1 MQTASEMD
9 KLIFQD
15 ENDEL
20 IAACAGMMTTL
31 LGDDGGVKSA
41 ASEVFSRTKLAEFR
55 PPPGKFMV
63 HAVAMGAEEIYGPN
77 KNGDAFSKRALEENY
92 NTFVT
97 NGHMFREHRN
107 RDPKLRIGDIKA
119 AAYHPNLH
127 RIEIVMW
134 GDMEKAAKEYA
145 ILKAGKQL
153 DFSMSCKVPHDV
165 CSCCE
170 KRAKSTAN
178 YCDHLSNHMLQFL
191 GEFQKYAYAQN
202 PDPNFFDMSAVGNRA
217 DRIARYLQAD
227 LGMQKAASAGHI
239 ITSEEWAKLAGV
251 SLPER
256 PLAAKPMTPARQA
269 LLEKLAK
276 AEAEFEQLLRSGED
290 PKDWFSQF
298 RLKVACRAFGADH
311 SITKSDLTPARD
323 LRPGTFFREL
333 AKRAA
338 LLTPDVLW
346 AYLDDSEPEQLE
358 KAARQSYTHL
368 FRDLHAEVI
377 KSGGCANLTDLCDPG
392 SQVSADT
399 DPEYSDGVD
408 TLMAKADE
416 QFGVKAEPVEAR
428 TMQAELRG
436 VKAAAALP
444 VDRFSEL
451 NAEQHMLRSLYG
463 CYKAAAV
470 ETIQQ
475 LHPEL
480 DESSLFALA
489 IGQNFQFAM
498 S

>member
-1 MQTASEMD
+1 MD
-9 KLIFQD
+9 KLICQD
-15 ENDEL
+15 DNDEL
-20 IAACAGMMTTL
+20 ISACAGMMTTL

-77 KNGDAFSKRALEENY
+77 KNGDAFSKRALQENY

-107 RDPKLRIGDIKA
+107 RDPKKRIGDIKS

-145 ILKAGKQL
+145 ILKSGKQL
-153 DFSMSCKVPHDV
+153 DFSMSCKVPHDI

-170 KRAKSTAN
+170 KKAKSTSN
-178 YCDHLSNHMLQFL
+178 YCDHLSEHMLQFL
-191 GEFQKYAYAQN
+191 DEFQKYAYAQN

-227 LGMQKAASAGHI
+227 LGMQKAASAGLI

-251 SLPER
+251 ALPER
-256 PLAAKPMTPARQA
+256 SLAAKPMSEPRRA

-276 AEAEFEQLLRSGED
+276 AEADFEQLLRSGEN

-298 RLKVACRAFGADH
+298 RLKVACRAFGPEHSVTKADL
-311 SITKSDLTPARD
+311 SPARE

-346 AYLDDSEPEQLE
+346 AYLDDSEPEQLD
-358 KAARQSYTHL
+358 KAARQSYSRL
-368 FRDLHAEVI
+368 FRDLHDEVT

-408 TLMAKADE
+408 TLMEKADE
-416 QFGVKAEPVEAR
+416 QFGVAAEPIEAR
-428 TMQAELRG
+428 TMKAELQS

-444 VDRFSEL
+444 AGGSAGL
-451 NAEQHMLRSLYG
+451 TAEQLMLRSLYG